1 MGYFMRFIIP
11 GSPALTLHDLV
22 VGLQAVDTDYHFEAL
37 DIPDLGVLYYG
48 EQRLG
53 EVEISRAGEEIF
65 AEEIEEFSALVRHAT
80 SPARDEVLTL
90 LTAAGLMVVVEAVW
104 NPEDP
109 DPILDLIEPLWDWL
123 FEQRGGLLQ
132 MDSQGFFN
140 VTDLILEMNVRI

>member
-1 MGYFMRFIIP
+1 
-11 GSPALTLHDLV
+11 
-22 VGLQAVDTDYHFEAL
+22 
-37 DIPDLGVLYYG
+37 
-48 EQRLG
+48 
-53 EVEISRAGEEIF
+53 
-65 AEEIEEFSALVRHAT
+65 
-80 SPARDEVLTL
+80 
-90 LTAAGLMVVVEAVW
+90 MVVVEAVW